1 MIDQFSL
8 EMSTR
13 VKIIDGATNEVLVD
27 KSNAVHPQNVSR
39 VIARALSREPNYFIK
54 RIAFGNGGTFTDA
67 AGNIVYNTT
76 NTEGWDA
83 RLYNET
89 YSEIVDDLDPNFKD
103 DPGSAEAGNI
113 RLGGGAV
120 PSDDPAGGGV
130 TSTEVGTKSNL
141 VIRAFINQNEPT
153 GQIESQ
159 DAIGTVVN
167 DNERCFVFDELGLY
181 SPGLPAIA
189 TNGYSN
195 IDVDNK
201 TSTNNSGLLPNT
213 SYTLS
218 ITVDNDSTP
227 LTCTIQTPIGGTGA
241 ANAITYGD
249 LCEGINSGEWIVS
262 GFRIDQRVYVSI
274 TDRSGGTYP
283 SIINQQ
289 TYGLLNFRSKLAGSN
304 SRVVLNYISG
314 ASSLLAALSSSTP
327 SRVNV
332 GSAVGTNAGVQN
344 DPSNPNNER
353 ERLLTHMIFTPIVK
367 TADRSLLIE
376 YTITVSIKPTTD
388 SRTVQTQTNS
398 TV

>member
-1 MIDQFSL
+1 MIEQFSL
-8 EMSTR
+8 EMQTR
-13 VKIIDGATNEVLVD
+13 VVISDSDTQEVLVD

-39 VIARALSREPNYFIK
+39 AVARAFSREPNYFIK

-67 AGNIVYNTT
+67 ARNIVYNPT

-130 TSTEVGTKSNL
+130 TSTEVGTKSNI

-153 GQIESQ
+153 GQIASQ
-159 DAIGTVVN
+159 DEIGPVVN
-167 DNERCFVFDELGLY
+167 DDERCFIFDELGLY
-181 SPGLPAIA
+181 SPGLPAVA

-195 IDVDNK
+195 VDVGNK
-201 TSTNNSGLLPNT
+201 ISTNNSGLTPNT
-213 SYTLS
+213 TYTLS
-218 ITVDNDSTP
+218 LTVDNDVTP
-227 LTCTIQTPIGGTGA
+227 LTCTIQTPIGGTGPS
-241 ANAITYGD
+241 NSITYGD
-249 LCEGINSGEWIVS
+249 LCEGVNSGEWIVS
-262 GFRIDQRVYVSI
+262 GFRIDQRVFLSI

-289 TYGLLNFRSKLAGSN
+289 TYGLLNFRSKFAGLN
-304 SRVVLNYISG
+304 SRVVLNYVSG
-314 ASSLLAALSSSTP
+314 ATSLLAALSNSTP
-327 SRVNV
+327 SSVNV
-332 GSAVGTNAGVQN
+332 GNTVGTSAGVQN
-344 DPSNPNNER
+344 DPSNPSNER
-353 ERLLTHMIFTPIVK
+353 ERLLTHMVFTPIVK

-376 YTITVSIKPTTD
+376 YTITVSLKPTTD
-388 SRTVQTQTNS
+388 SRTVQRQSNS
-398 TV
+398 SV